1 MLATNRPMAPIKRTW
16 HGSTRGSYLEALKGD
31 GFAEPTRDNF
41 ENPPGLLR
49 VEPHSNGSRER
60 SLVGR
65 RGPAGPPMGA
75 EQGMNLMSSTLLSE
89 TRACHSPTA
98 AEQIERFRTPGPIRV
113 TRVRLASRS
122 VAVSFQSSAT
132 LTARILDTR
141 GIAGPNRL
149 HRRRI
154 ARFGKTYA
162 APPEQLI
169 AQLANDEAIASAD
182 TLLLT
187 IPNQLGVDYC
197 AHVLETLL
205 SEVAPTLGWR

>member
-1 MLATNRPMAPIKRTW
+1 VPFHQL
-16 HGSTRGSYLEALKGD
+16 
-31 GFAEPTRDNF
+31 
-41 ENPPGLLR
+41 
-49 VEPHSNGSRER
+49 
-60 SLVGR
+60 
-65 RGPAGPPMGA
+65 
-75 EQGMNLMSSTLLSE
+75 Q
-89 TRACHSPTA
+89 
-98 AEQIERFRTPGPIRV
+98 AEQIERFRTAWADSGHTGTPRV
-113 TRVRLASRS
+113 SVSRS
-122 VAVSFQSSAT
+122 IFPIVSD
-132 LTARILDTR
+132 LDR
-141 GIAGPNRL
+141 SYFGHEGESQDQIGYIDGG
-149 HRRRI
+149 I